1 MCGIAGIYG
10 KSSPELIER
19 MLDSIAHRGPDGRG
33 NFSDER
39 FRLGHARLAIIDI
52 TDTGRQPMFNEDRS
66 LVLAVNGEI
75 YNAPEL
81 RDELTN
87 KGHVFRSTS
96 DSEVVLH
103 LYEEHGFTEAVRA
116 LNGMFAIILYDTRSR
131 KLFMARD
138 RLGIKQL
145 YYRRQPGRL
154 IFASEIKAILQ
165 DPEVPRRLNPE
176 ALYQYLAFRN
186 ILNDSTFF
194 QGIQVMLPGTIIE
207 YDGTGFKQEQFW
219 QPEFHWETGGGLN
232 DFDAVCGAF
241 REKTRRAVG
250 RHLLSDVPL
259 GTYLSGGFDSSTV
272 SFFASKLLR
281 GEMDPGRFT
290 SYPSDRE
297 LPSFTG
303 KFAEGKKYD
312 ETPCARAV
320 ARDLG
325 LNLSE
330 VSIGP
335 KDFTDNFRNVIYHL
349 DEPRVG
355 VGSFSQFMVA
365 REVARNVKVV
375 LTGHGGDEFFSG
387 YPVLKVRMFLDRLKD
402 RKAQA
407 LRLLA
412 GFRPSEFAHL
422 AFFGLLP
429 LLYPERKDGL
439 FILFD
444 RGRRN
449 SLISPRLRQEFSRL
463 STTQFLEESLQGF
476 SGNNYQRLEW
486 LYIKT
491 YLSALFIV
499 EDKISMAHSLEA
511 RTPLCDNE
519 MIDFAMSIPDTLK
532 IHERTLKAI
541 PKGAMRG
548 KLPELLYSQPK
559 KGFPTPL
566 ARWIRGPLR
575 ELFRE
580 TLSES
585 AVRKSGIFSPKEV
598 DKTLNRLLR
607 SPFDTPRELVL
618 ANRLWAIANVLTWQD
633 LFSVSA

>member
-10 KSSPELIER
+10 QSNPNLIER

-33 NFSDER
+33 NFSDDR
-39 FRLGHARLAIIDI
+39 FRLGHARLAVIDI
-52 TDTGRQPMFNEDRS
+52 TESGQQPMFNENRS
-66 LVLAVNGEI
+66 LVLAVTGEI
-75 YNAPEL
+75 YNSPEL
-81 RDELTN
+81 RDNLIK
-87 KGHVFRSTS
+87 KGHVFQSTS
-96 DSEVVLH
+96 NSEVVLH
-103 LYEEHGFTEAVRA
+103 LYEEKGFTEAVRD
-116 LNGMFAIILYDTRSR
+116 LNGMFVIVLYDTRSK

-145 YYRRQPGRL
+145 YYHLKPGRL

-176 ALYQYLAFRN
+176 ALYQYLTFQN
-186 ILNDSTFF
+186 ILNNSTFF
-194 QGIQVMLPGTIIE
+194 QGIEVMLPGTILE
-207 YDGTGFKQEQFW
+207 FDGKDLHQNKFW
-219 QPEFHWETGGGLN
+219 QPEFHWASGGELH
-232 DFDAVCGAF
+232 DFNTVCEIF
-241 REKTRRAVG
+241 REKTCRAVG

-259 GTYLSGGFDSSTV
+259 GTYLSGGFDSSIV
-272 SFFASKLLR
+272 SYFASKLLR
-281 GEMDPGRFT
+281 DEIEPGPFT
-290 SYPSDRE
+290 SYPPDRG
-297 LPSFTG
+297 LLSFTG

-320 ARDLG
+320 AKELE
-325 LNLSE
+325 LNLNE
-330 VSIGP
+330 VTIGP
-335 KDFTDNFRNVIYHL
+335 RDFLENFRKVVYHL

-365 REVARNVKVV
+365 EQVARNVKVV

-387 YPVLKVRMFLDRLKD
+387 YPVLKVRMLLDRLKNQ
-402 RKAQA
+402 KAQA
-407 LRLLA
+407 LKILA
-412 GFRPSEFAHL
+412 GFRLSEFGHL

-444 RGRRN
+444 RGIRN
-449 SLISPRLRQEFSRL
+449 SLISPRLRPEFARF
-463 STTQFLEESLQGF
+463 STSQFLEEALQGF

-499 EDKISMAHSLEA
+499 EDKISMAHSLET

-519 MIDFAMSIPDTLK
+519 MIDFAMSIPDIFK
-532 IHERTLKAI
+532 IHDQTLKAI
-541 PKGAMRG
+541 PKNAMQG

-559 KGFPTPL
+559 RGFPTPL

-633 LFSVSA
+633 IFSVSV